1 MCTSQQ
7 TYYRV
12 QLQGQ
17 LQDHRTV
24 SLGDLLPVSWH
35 HRPGGEAH
43 RPFVTHHFQPLG
55 PGRTGPGRAK
65 RPPQPLAVPAASR
78 SPLGSPP
85 LPKVT
90 STPVPSPPFPPSPQP
105 PRPYRRC
112 WAGGRPLRPRG
123 AERCPPPPAALPMQ
137 RPPAAA
143 GSWPPWL
150 VLAAG
155 RGRRAGAKPGGR
167 HFEEGQ
173 SAPRASGAFVR
184 DVRGAGENGG
194 GRRDG
199 RPEPAA
205 EGSAAA
211 RRSAAG
217 PGGCRAPRV
226 GSGGLRGRLKA
237 GGRQGAWEA
246 ARGLSRWAG
255 ARGSAFWD
263 LR

>member
-12 QLQGQ
+12 QLF
-17 LQDHRTV
+17 LHRANHRIV
-24 SLGDLLPVSWH
+24 SLGDPLPVSWH
-35 HRPGGEAH
+35 HRPGGKPTGAS
-43 RPFVTHHFQPLG
+43 PTPTCG
-55 PGRTGPGRAK
+55 AGAGPGRAK

-90 STPVPSPPFPPSPQP
+90 SPPVPSPPFLPSPQP

-173 SAPRASGAFVR
+173 RAPRASGAFVR

-226 GSGGLRGRLKA
+226 GSG
-237 GGRQGAWEA
+237 A
-246 ARGLSRWAG
+246 A
-255 ARGSAFWD
+255 
-263 LR
+263 

>member
-1 MCTSQQ
+1 MISP
-7 TYYRV
+7 
-12 QLQGQ
+12 
-17 LQDHRTV
+17 
-24 SLGDLLPVSWH
+24 GDLLPVSWH

-43 RPFVTHHFQPLG
+43 RRFATHHFQPLG
-55 PGRTGPGRAK
+55 PGRAVPSAPRSRSLSP
-65 RPPQPLAVPAASR
+65 RPPAPRSGHLR
-78 SPLGSPP
+78 SPRSPRRRFPP
-85 LPKVT
+85 LPL
-90 STPVPSPPFPPSPQP
+90 PPSPQP
-105 PRPYRRC
+105 PRPYRGCR
-112 WAGGRPLRPRG
+112 AGGRPLRPRG
-123 AERCPPPPAALPMQ
+123 AERCPPPPAALPRQ

-173 SAPRASGAFVR
+173 SDPPASGAFVR

-199 RPEPAA
+199 RPEPAP

-211 RRSAAG
+211 RRGAAG

-237 GGRQGAWEA
+237 GGRQGAWKA

-255 ARGSAFWD
+255 LRGSAFWD
-263 LR
+263 LC